1 MLTMKARVQKIV
13 SVTVGCIGLALV
25 AIMVKVESEPGLIP
39 LVLVLLGLIG
49 YVTALMHERSH

>member
-1 MLTMKARVQKIV
+1 MKARVQKIV

-25 AIMVKVESEPGLIP
+25 AIMVKVESEPGLSP